1 VVTAS
6 LVFIR
11 SYVAIKNTLRRFR
24 KLVLGSGYND
34 VVPKK
39 ENNWRGILESPK
51 FFLDLLSNWVNNLYG
66 HLMVWREISR
76 ILKYGV

>member
-1 VVTAS
+1 VVIAS

-51 FFLDLLSNWVNNLYG
+51 FFLDLLSNWVNNLY
-66 HLMVWREISR
+66 I
-76 ILKYGV
+76 